1 MYRQKQGRIVEK
13 IPAIKLQRMNLVD
26 YPGEICAKLTIAGCN
41 FRCSFCNQFN
51 LVIKQHIRSAI
62 PERELLYRLYDYKD
76 TVSAICIGGGEPT
89 LHNGLVLLVYKIKSL
104 GYKIKLDTNGTRHRR
119 INKLIEDNLIDYFT
133 LDLKAPLDRYNEV
146 VDVRADV
153 KSIEQTIKLLR
164 TSSVPHEFRVTMVP
178 GLVEKED
185 LEKIALML
193 AGSRK
198 LVIQTFK
205 RSGKMCPEYNGVPP
219 YTIDDLREFKK
230 LVSHYFNECE
240 IRY

>member
-1 MYRQKQGRIVEK
+1 MYRQKQGRRIEK
-13 IPAIKLQRMNLVD
+13 IPVVKLQRMNLVD
-26 YPGEICAKLTIAGCN
+26 YPGEICAKMTIAGCN

-62 PERELLYRLYDYKD
+62 PEREILYRLYDYKD

-89 LHNGLVLLVYKIKSL
+89 LHNGLVSLIYKIKSL
-104 GYKIKLDTNGTRHRR
+104 GYSVKLDTNGTRHKR
-119 INKLIEDNLIDYFT
+119 INKLIEDDLIDYFT

-153 KSIEQTIKLLR
+153 KSIEQSIKLLR
-164 TSSVPHEFRVTMVP
+164 TSNVPHEFRVTMVP
-178 GLVEKED
+178 GLVEQKD

-193 AGSRK
+193 AGSSK
-198 LVIQTFK
+198 LVIQTFR
-205 RSGKMCPEYNGVPP
+205 RSGNMCPEYTGVNP
-219 YTIDDLREFKK
+219 YTLDDLREFKK
-230 LVSHYFNECE
+230 SVAYYFSECE